1 VENFSPVSALTGGAL
16 IGLAASLLL
25 LFNGRIAG
33 ISGILAGSLFLRRQE
48 RWWRLFF
55 LAGMV
60 AGASL
65 YQHLGGDLSEGRTGY
80 PLPLLIIGG
89 VLVGFGTRLG
99 SGCTSGHAVCG
110 LARHS
115 SRSIVATLVFMAF
128 GGISVYL
135 ARHVFSLWS

>member
-1 VENFSPVSALTGGAL
+1 MENFSPVSALTGGAL

-48 RWWRLFF
+48 RLWRLLF
-55 LAGMV
+55 LVGMV
-60 AGASL
+60 VGASV
-65 YQHLGGDLSEGRTGY
+65 YQYVGGDLSGIRTGY

-89 VLVGFGTRLG
+89 LLVGFGTRLG
-99 SGCTSGHAVCG
+99 SGCTSGHGICG

-115 SRSIVATLVFMAF
+115 RRSIVATLIFMVF
-128 GGISVYL
+128 GGVSVYL
-135 ARHVFSLWS
+135 IRHVFDVLL